1 MPAVSLTD
9 DDITVSQVINNGD
22 AKKVEKSLTCQVMLM
37 QPPLDDDPKIH
48 KRRRRIVL
56 ADKDDCVLTFIM
68 RTKPLRL
75 IEGDT
80 YLVSDFRVMNKSII
94 IHDNSTFN
102 E

>member
-1 MPAVSLTD
+1 MAMTD
-9 DDITVSQVINNGD
+9 DDISISQLLSNGD
-22 AKKVEKSLTCQVMLM
+22 AKKVEKSLTCQLAII
-37 QPPLDDDPKIH
+37 QPPLEDNPKVH

-56 ADKDDCVLTFIM
+56 ADAKDAILGFIM

-80 YLVSDFRVMNKSII
+80 YLVSDFRILNKAII
-94 IHDNSTFN
+94 IHDNSSFN